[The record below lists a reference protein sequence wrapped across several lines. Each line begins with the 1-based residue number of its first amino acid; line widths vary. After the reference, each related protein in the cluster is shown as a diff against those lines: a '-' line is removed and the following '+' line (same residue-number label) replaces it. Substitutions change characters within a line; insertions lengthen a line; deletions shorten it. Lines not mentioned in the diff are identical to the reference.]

1 MNAEGGIES
10 RRESRAGSIVRR
22 AANRERSARSGARPR
37 ARLENISKR
46 FGHMVAVDSVDLE
59 IAPGEIH
66 ALAGENGA
74 GKSTLARIL
83 DGLVHPDE
91 GRMEIDGTLYRPQS
105 PRDAQARGIGMVHQ
119 HFMLIPTMTALDN
132 AILGHEPARMGVLDR
147 KTSRTLIKDVA
158 DRFGLEIDP
167 DRVVETMSVGERQ
180 RLEILKV
187 LWRGSRLLILDEPTT
202 VLTPQES
209 RALFETLRR
218 LAAGGA
224 AVVLITHRLPEI
236 LEYAHRVTIL
246 RRGKLISTTPVN
258 ELNEQELA
266 RQMVGREPVAI
277 DPSPRLSPGDV
288 ALVLRDVREVPAPRE
303 SARLNGIF
311 LQVREGEIVGIAGVE
326 GNGQR
331 ELERVIGGMQAY
343 RGEIRLRGV
352 RVADQSPAQLRR
364 LGLAHIPGDR
374 REAGVIDGMSAAENL
389 LLGKQREPRFRHGLA
404 FDRKAILAHARER
417 MESFE
422 IVPKEPSALVRIF
435 SGGNQQKL
443 VLAREIEG
451 NPPVLL
457 AVHPTRGV
465 DIATQESIHR
475 RILDLRDQR
484 GACLLISSDLS
495 EILRLADR
503 IFVLVRGQWRGVFVR
518 GDADEET
525 LGLCMTGEDSRL

>member
-1 MNAEGGIES
+1 M
-10 RRESRAGSIVRR
+10 SIVRR
-22 AANRERSARSGARPR
+22 AVNRERAIGSGPRPR
-37 ARLENISKR
+37 IRLENISKR
-46 FGHMVAVDSVDLE
+46 FGHVVAVDSVDLE

-74 GKSTLARIL
+74 GKSTLARIV

-91 GRMEIDGTLYRPQS
+91 GRMEIDGELYRPQS

-119 HFMLIPTMTALDN
+119 HFMLIPTMTALEN
-132 AILGHEPARMGVLDR
+132 AILGDEPVRIGVLDR
-147 KTSRTLIKDVA
+147 KTSRTLFKDVA
-158 DRFGLEIDP
+158 DRFGLELDP
-167 DRVVETMSVGERQ
+167 DRVVERMSVGERQ

-209 RALFETLRR
+209 GALFETIRR
-218 LAAGGA
+218 LADGGA
-224 AVVLITHRLPEI
+224 TVILITHRLQEI
-236 LEYAHRVTIL
+236 LEHAHRVTVL
-246 RRGKLISTTPVN
+246 RRGKVVSSARVD
-258 ELNEQELA
+258 ELNERELA
-266 RQMVGREPVAI
+266 RQMVGREPAAI
-277 DPSPRLSPGDV
+277 DPSPRLAPGDV
-288 ALVLRDVREVPAPRE
+288 ALVLRDVREIPAPRE
-303 SARLNGIF
+303 QSRLNGIF

-331 ELERVIGGMQAY
+331 ELEMVIAGMQAY

-374 REAGVIDGMSAAENL
+374 REAGVIDGMTAAENL
-389 LLGKQREPRFRHGLA
+389 VLGRQREPRFRRGMAL
-404 FDRKAILAHARER
+404 DRNAILAHARER

-422 IVPKEPSALVRIF
+422 VVPKEPAALLRIF
-435 SGGNQQKL
+435 SGGNQQKV

-465 DIATQESIHR
+465 DIATQEAIHR
-475 RILDLRDQR
+475 RILDLRDHR

-503 IFVLVRGQWRGVFVR
+503 IFVLVRGQWRGEFAR
-518 GDADEET
+518 GEANEEA
-525 LGLCMTGEDSRL
+525 LGLCMTGEDSRS